1 VAVSS
6 SRKREFAGGEFFLPC
21 VLIIRRLSEGE
32 RHNKVA
38 LNDILREHGVA
49 T

>member
-1 VAVSS
+1 
-6 SRKREFAGGEFFLPC
+6 

-32 RHNKVA
+32 RHDRTA

>member
-1 VAVSS
+1 VAVSAN
-6 SRKREFAGGEFFLPC
+6 RKREFAGGEFFLPC
-21 VLIIRRLSEGE
+21 VLIIRRMSEGE

-38 LNDILREHGVA
+38 LNDILREHGGA